1 MIYPSH
7 QASQVKPKKQRC
19 RNARPVSRWPES
31 PVSGYLVTAG
41 RDTKGARDEIVT
53 ALATQDVV
61 GIALSGGPL
70 KSLVFVSAVVEA
82 PNDLNLVLEQLYA
95 GGWTCQYCNTVTPLH
110 WVGNASSPPTVDECG
125 PFLEPLLGALLPA
138 TTFRIEYKCHHKG
151 TKAKRSLWIQYFANL
166 VPVQHTVDLKA
177 AAVIIDVRLF
187 AAGSYERI
195 GISVRDEA
203 EVRRCVRDTADYH
216 SLGSLGA
223 QYYRAG
229 VNLNGSAHPSED
241 GAMPT
246 ATLEIGE
253 AVSRYESILEAA
265 IASIDSRF
273 CSQDL
278 RLWCSGASLCVTR
291 VAARCV

>member
-1 MIYPSH
+1 M
-7 QASQVKPKKQRC
+7 
-19 RNARPVSRWPES
+19 
-31 PVSGYLVTAG
+31 G
-41 RDTKGARDEIVT
+41 
-53 ALATQDVV
+53 
-61 GIALSGGPL
+61 LSIL
-70 KSLVFVSAVVEA
+70 QHSDS
-82 PNDLNLVLEQLYA
+82 
-95 GGWTCQYCNTVTPLH
+95 
-110 WVGNASSPPTVDECG
+110 NASSPPTVDDCN
-125 PFLEPLLGALLPA
+125 PFFEPLLGALLPA

-223 QYYRAG
+223 LYYRAG

-246 ATLEIGE
+246 ATLEISK
-253 AVSRYESILEAA
+253 AVSRYESILETA
-265 IASIDSRF
+265 ISSMDSEF
-273 CSQDL
+273 CSQGH
-278 RLWCSGASLCVTR
+278 SGVLLLGVSLYVCVSLYVYYCLVTHYLCLT
-291 VAARCV
+291 VCVCRE